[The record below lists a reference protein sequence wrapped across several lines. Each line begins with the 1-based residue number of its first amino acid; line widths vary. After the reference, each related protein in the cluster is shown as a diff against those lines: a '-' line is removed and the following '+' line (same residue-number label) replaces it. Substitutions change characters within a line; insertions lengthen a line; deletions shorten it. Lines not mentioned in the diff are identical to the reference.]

1 MPIKTKGKTNK
12 ITIES
17 DEEYDDR
24 SETGSETG
32 SESESE
38 TGSEPEPIISREEAL
53 LNSLLRFYNQDP
65 QHLNILS
72 AISKQKTIISLREMD
87 YTVTNYSN
95 NNKVV
100 YKLKDGTSFN
110 MYLDYKCQLRGY
122 SKKCFDPF
130 CRRQRIFLD
139 FKTKTPQFLNDKDI
153 DKYKSRED
161 GLVTTIGQLAF
172 FKWAI
177 LNEVVDFCFTHK
189 EKIDEEMEKM
199 DKKKNKKEK
208 KEKATKTKTT
218 KTTKLTNTDKKTSI
232 KKTGLAGPDTVK
244 VVIQFA

>member
-1 MPIKTKGKTNK
+1 MPPKTKAKSR
-12 ITIES
+12 IEE
-17 DEEYDDR
+17 DEKDYK
-24 SETGSETG
+24 SETDTCGSDDEQKPLKG
-32 SESESE
+32 E
-38 TGSEPEPIISREEAL
+38 IVSREEAL

-65 QHLNILS
+65 QHLNILA

-100 YKLKDGTSFN
+100 YKLKDGTNFN

-139 FKTKTPQFLNDKDI
+139 FGTKTPKFLDDKDI
-153 DKYKSRED
+153 DKYKLRED

-172 FKWAI
+172 FRWAI
-177 LNEVVDFCFTHK
+177 LNEVVDFCFNNK

-199 DKKKNKKEK
+199 DKKKSKGKADK
-208 KEKATKTKTT
+208 KEKAEKVEKTEK
-218 KTTKLTNTDKKTSI
+218 KVEKKTSV
-232 KKTGLAGPDTVK
+232 KKTNRPDTSDNVK
-244 VVIQFA
+244 VIIQFA

>member
-1 MPIKTKGKTNK
+1 MPVKTKGKIIDENQETK
-12 ITIES
+12 ETEETEFIDEIES
-17 DEEYDDR
+17 VE
-24 SETGSETG
+24 
-32 SESESE
+32 
-38 TGSEPEPIISREEAL
+38 EPIISKEEAL
-53 LNSLLRFYNQDP
+53 LNSLLRFYNQDS
-65 QHLNILS
+65 QYLNILS

-100 YKLKDGTSFN
+100 YKLKNGSMFN

-139 FKTKTPQFLNDKDI
+139 FETKTPIFLIEKEVND
-153 DKYKSRED
+153 YKLRED

-177 LNEVVDFCFTHK
+177 LNEVVDYCFNNK
-189 EKIDEEMEKM
+189 EKIDEEMDKM
-199 DKKKNKKEK
+199 DKKKDKKDK
-208 KEKATKTKTT
+208 K
-218 KTTKLTNTDKKTSI
+218 DKKTKEI
-232 KKTGLAGPDTVK
+232 EKIKETKKTDSNTVK
-244 VVIQFA
+244 VVIQFE

>member
-1 MPIKTKGKTNK
+1 MPLKTKDIKN
-12 ITIES
+12 IES
-17 DEEYDDR
+17 EDELYEDD
-24 SETGSETG
+24 SV
-32 SESESE
+32 ES
-38 TGSEPEPIISREEAL
+38 GSEPEEYEPIISREEAL
-53 LNSLLRFYNQDP
+53 LNSLLRFYNQDT
-65 QHLNILS
+65 QHLNILA

-139 FKTKTPQFLNDKDI
+139 FETKTPQFLEDKDI
-153 DKYKSRED
+153 DKYKLRED

-172 FKWAI
+172 FRWAI
-177 LNEVVDFCFTHK
+177 LNEVVDFCFNNK

-199 DKKKNKKEK
+199 DKKKTKKVEKIEKETKKTVVKKEVQKGTK
-208 KEKATKTKTT
+208 KVTPD
-218 KTTKLTNTDKKTSI
+218 TNTS
-232 KKTGLAGPDTVK
+232 DTVK
-244 VVIQFA
+244 VIIQFA

>member
-1 MPIKTKGKTNK
+1 MEDEDYKGITKLKPVNH
-12 ITIES
+12 
-17 DEEYDDR
+17 
-24 SETGSETG
+24 
-32 SESESE
+32 
-38 TGSEPEPIISREEAL
+38 EPIISREEAL

-65 QHLNILS
+65 QHLNILA

-100 YKLKDGTSFN
+100 YKLKNKTSFN

-139 FKTKTPQFLNDKDI
+139 FETKTPRFLDDNEI
-153 DKYKSRED
+153 DKYKLQED

-172 FKWAI
+172 FRWAI
-177 LNEVVDFCFTHK
+177 LNEVIDYCFNNK
-189 EKIDEEMEKM
+189 EKIDEEMEKN
-199 DKKKNKKEK
+199 DKKKSKTKKEISVEKGKDTK
-208 KEKATKTKTT
+208 KIISS
-218 KTTKLTNTDKKTSI
+218 TNN
-232 KKTGLAGPDTVK
+232 PDTVK
-244 VVIQFA
+244 VIIQFA

>member
-1 MPIKTKGKTNK
+1 MGKVKDN
-12 ITIES
+12 IENDLES
-17 DEEYDDR
+17 VDENYDV
-24 SETGSETG
+24 EE
-32 SESESE
+32 E
-38 TGSEPEPIISREEAL
+38 IISREEAL
-53 LNSLLRFYNQDP
+53 LNSLLRFYNKDP
-65 QHLNILS
+65 QYLNILS

-100 YKLKDGTSFN
+100 YKLKDGSSFN

-139 FKTKTPQFLNDKDI
+139 FETKTPQFLNDKDI
-153 DKYKSRED
+153 DKYKLRED

-177 LNEVVDFCFTHK
+177 LKEVVDFCFTNK
-189 EKIDEEMEKM
+189 QKIDEEMEKT
-199 DKKKNKKEK
+199 DKKKIKTKET
-208 KEKATKTKTT
+208 KETKVKTT
-218 KTTKLTNTDKKTSI
+218 KKAEKDIIDKETKKVVPSRKSS
-232 KKTGLAGPDTVK
+232 DTVK
-244 VVIQFA
+244 VVIQFT

>member
-1 MPIKTKGKTNK
+1 MSSKTKFVSGMEVHQ
-12 ITIES
+12 IV
-17 DEEYDDR
+17 
-24 SETGSETG
+24 G
-32 SESESE
+32 
-38 TGSEPEPIISREEAL
+38 REEAL

-95 NNKVV
+95 NNKIV
-100 YKLKDGTSFN
+100 YKLKDGSPFN

-139 FKTKTPQFLNDKDI
+139 FETRTPEFLDENDI
-153 DKYKSRED
+153 DKYKLRED

-172 FKWAI
+172 FRRS
-177 LNEVVDFCFTHK
+177 
-189 EKIDEEMEKM
+189 EEH
-199 DKKKNKKEK
+199 
-208 KEKATKTKTT
+208 
-218 KTTKLTNTDKKTSI
+218 TSE
-232 KKTGLAGPDTVK
+232 L
-244 VVIQFA
+244 QSQR

>member
-1 MPIKTKGKTNK
+1 MKERAKIIETEDLDSDYEVSKAIDVFENK
-12 ITIES
+12 IV
-17 DEEYDDR
+17 
-24 SETGSETG
+24 
-32 SESESE
+32 
-38 TGSEPEPIISREEAL
+38 SREEAL

-95 NNKVV
+95 NNKII
-100 YKLKDGTSFN
+100 YKLKDGSLFN

-139 FKTKTPQFLNDKDI
+139 FENKEPIFLDDKDI
-153 DKYKSRED
+153 DKYKLRED

-172 FKWAI
+172 FRWAI
-177 LNEVVDFCFTHK
+177 INEVVDFCFTNK
-189 EKIDEEMEKM
+189 ERIDEEMEKM
-199 DKKKNKKEK
+199 DKKKISKANKIEK
-208 KEKATKTKTT
+208 I
-218 KTTKLTNTDKKTSI
+218 DKKKINGAI
-232 KKTGLAGPDTVK
+232 KDDTLK
-244 VVIQFA
+244 VIIKFE